1 MKLIRLEL
9 FGFKSFPQ
17 RTSVQFDEGITGIVG
32 PNGSGKSNIAD
43 AVRWVLGEQS
53 AKALR
58 GAKMEDVIFVGT
70 QKRKLMP
77 YCEVSLIF
85 DNQDQKLK
93 NPHTEVMVTRRV
105 YRSGE
110 GEYYLNKKS
119 CRLKDIVELFH
130 DTGIGREGYSII
142 GQGHIDVILSGRGE
156 ERRAAFED
164 AAGIAAYRS
173 RKEEAER
180 KLTRTQEHLLRVG
193 DLLEELGSRLEPLR
207 EQSEAAREY
216 LQLSARL
223 KSLDATIFLA
233 RHDRLNKRITS
244 LKENN
249 QGIAEMVALHEK
261 KLEETRQKRLEN
273 EDDLALAESE
283 SERVSGILRQQEDAL
298 REQAVLKERSEQ
310 TLQMAVSEEKTN
322 RDSIQALEEEIKE
335 LENMLSS
342 SSSESDREKM
352 LLDEA
357 DKALSALEEEEK
369 KAQDARERAENALDE
384 HRSRLLE
391 SANSRTDARERQA
404 RQQAMLA
411 QAKSRISDIKNNEA
425 LLTDAVTIAE
435 QEETAAKNKLN
446 DTRDAV
452 NALYEQLKHTES
464 KLSSDREQVR
474 LKEQAFSQA
483 QLALQRDKARLS
495 AMEEMARSHE
505 GFFQPV
511 KQALSYAKGNRKV
524 FGALAQLI
532 DVPKELET
540 AIEMVLGSA
549 LQNIV
554 TQDEETAQELIDYLR
569 EKRYGRTTFL
579 PLSAVRGRALNPNER
594 AVLSMPGCLGVASE
608 LVSYDTKY
616 QDVVES
622 LLGRTVVAEDLNA
635 AIAISRKGRQAF
647 HVVTL
652 QGDVMRSGG
661 AMTGGSVQSK
671 TVSLLGREREIKELS
686 ASINAQAENLLKAQQ
701 AFSALTA
708 ELKKTEE
715 IAVKERLHA
724 QDEEI
729 AIARE
734 EERVKQAN
742 ERLENA
748 NQRLSQ
754 SNDAKTQ
761 LLEMIA
767 QIEQD
772 LSGLDQASK
781 LIDED
786 REAMEKEDLRLK
798 AEMAAAREAAE
809 NLREQLEEA
818 REKKAHLAHR
828 LDLVHRDRQRF
839 EKECAALRQKQD
851 RLKQN
856 GSSLL
861 DKIAGEKQ
869 KAAELSGM
877 TAQMNLEIQS
887 VRDLSAQAE
896 GKRRELT
903 ALQKRL
909 MDDME
914 TTHRLYNED
923 SQKLHRGELS
933 LTRLQEELHTI
944 TATLF
949 NTHELTYALAAECAL
964 NENTE
969 LPALEKE
976 AGDIRKQIKD
986 MGAINI
992 HALDEYAATQNR
1004 FNDLSVQ
1011 RDDAQ
1016 QAREDLLNLIK
1027 RLQGQMEKQFVRE
1040 FALLNE
1046 YFAETFKRLFNGGQA
1061 SLSLADP
1068 SQPLECEIQIKAQ
1081 PPGKKLQLLSLLS
1094 GGERTLTAI
1103 AILFAM
1109 LKLKPTPFCI
1119 LDEIEAALDDAN
1131 IYSFANYLK
1140 EYSKDTQ
1147 FIVITHRKGTM
1158 ESCDMLYGVTMRE
1171 KGVSD
1176 IISVNLQ
1183 EYTA

>member
-233 RHDRLNKRITS
+233 RHDRLNKRISS

-261 KLEETRQKRLEN
+261 NLEETRQRRLEI
-273 EDDLALAESE
+273 EDELALAESE

-322 RDSIQALEEEIKE
+322 RDSIQALEEEINE

-483 QLALQRDKARLS
+483 QLVLQRDKARLS

-511 KQALSYAKGNRKV
+511 KQALLYAKGNRKV

-540 AIEMVLGSA
+540 AVEMVLGSA

-579 PLSAVRGRALNPNER
+579 PISAVRGRTLNPNER
-594 AVLSMPGCLGVASE
+594 PVLSMPGCLGVASE
-608 LVSYDTKY
+608 LVSYDPKY

-701 AFSALTA
+701 ALSALTA

-715 IAVKERLHA
+715 IAAKERLHA

-877 TAQMNLEIQS
+877 TTQMNLEIQS

-896 GKRRELT
+896 NKRRELT